1 MEYIL
6 AGYRDV
12 EFDSKDG
19 KHISG
24 FTLYLLGKKKGVNG
38 YVAFKKWLS
47 RDLVDESGV
56 DMAQALN
63 NPVLLFCDTD
73 GNPVRL
79 ELPEF

>member
-24 FTLYLLGKKKGVNG
+24 FTLYLLGKKKGVN
-38 YVAFKKWLS
+38 AAWIWHK
-47 RDLVDESGV
+47 
-56 DMAQALN
+56 
-63 NPVLLFCDTD
+63 P
-73 GNPVRL
+73 
-79 ELPEF
+79 